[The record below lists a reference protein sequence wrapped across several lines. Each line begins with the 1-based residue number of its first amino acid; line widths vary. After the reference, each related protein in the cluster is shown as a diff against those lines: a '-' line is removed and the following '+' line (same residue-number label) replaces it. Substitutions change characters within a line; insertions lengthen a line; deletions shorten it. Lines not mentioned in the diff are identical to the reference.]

1 MELNYKDDP
10 RAVLIHFNPNHDPK
24 TGKFTGKGSGRLYGA
39 SPSYWGKERYV
50 TTDPK
55 TGKEILTEAGKARLD
70 HDLKRNAQKKKDD
83 QIKGTEAEIRAK
95 LTDPHRWVKE
105 DLDAYQQGLQNAQN
119 LTKSLKDYEQKKL
132 DRRPKSRRKKLDL
145 SEMTDQE
152 LNAQIN
158 RFLLE
163 ERYQDI
169 FNPKVAPEVS
179 KGKQWLMNT
188 MEVAGG
194 ALAVGVSA
202 VTIAKAIH
210 EMKKGT

>member
-1 MELNYKDDP
+1 MEFDYKDDP
-10 RAVLIHFNPNHDPK
+10 RAVLIHYNPNHDPR
-24 TGKFTGKGSGRLYGA
+24 TGQFTSGMM
-39 SPSYWGKERYV
+39 SRYV
-50 TTDPK
+50 TIDPK
-55 TGKEILTEAGKARLD
+55 TGKSVLTDLGAARWE
-70 HDLKRNAQKKKDD
+70 HDKKRNAQKKKDD
-83 QIKGTEAEIRAK
+83 QVKDENK
-95 LTDPHRWVKE
+95 LIDPHRWVKE

-119 LTKSLKDYEQKKL
+119 LAKSLKDYEQKKL
-132 DRRPKSRRKKLDL
+132 DRRPKIRQKSLDL
-145 SEMTDQE
+145 SGMTDQE

-179 KGKQWLMNT
+179 KGKRWLMNT

>member
-24 TGKFTGKGSGRLYGA
+24 TGQFASGMMG
-39 SPSYWGKERYV
+39 RYV
-50 TTDPK
+50 TYNEK
-55 TGKEILTEAGKARLD
+55 TGKAELTDLGKARWE
-70 HDLKRNAQKKKDD
+70 HDKKRNAQKKKDD
-83 QIKGTEAEIRAK
+83 QVKDENK
-95 LTDPHRWVKE
+95 LIDPHRWVKE

-132 DRRPKSRRKKLDL
+132 DRRPKVRKKKLDL
-145 SEMTDQE
+145 SGMTDQE

-210 EMKKGT
+210 EMKKGK

>member
-1 MELNYKDDP
+1 MDISYKDDP

-24 TGKFTGKGSGRLYGA
+24 TGQFTGKGKGRLYGG

-50 TTDPK
+50 TTDPN
-55 TGKEILTEAGKARLD
+55 TGKEVLTDLGKARWE
-70 HDLKRNAQKKKDD
+70 HDKKRNAQKKKDD
-83 QIKGTEAEIRAK
+83 QVKDENK
-95 LTDPHRWVKE
+95 LIDPHRWVKE